1 VQKEEEERKEEV
13 KLTPNFSSEE
23 FEVTS
28 TGLPNALSEKHT
40 LRIAAL
46 CTAILQPIRDRFGPV
61 TITSGYRSPEVNAK
75 VGGAKSSQHVS
86 AEACDFHCPGQPT
99 YDVWD
104 YIVRMAGMDWPV
116 DQAIWYKETTGH
128 IHISHTTR
136 KKNRRQLL
144 LKKKDGSYV
153 AWERHDDGDK

>member
-1 VQKEEEERKEEV
+1 MTSRSKK
-13 KLTPNFSSEE
+13 KLTPNFSTDE

-28 TGLPNALSEKHT
+28 TVLVNELPRKYVPRVL
-40 LRIAAL
+40 AL

-61 TITSGYRSPEVNAK
+61 TITSGYRCEEVNQL
-75 VGGAKSSQHVS
+75 VGGSSSSQHLT

-104 YIVRMAGMDWPV
+104 YIVRMVGMDWPV

-153 AWERHDDGDK
+153 AWERHDDGNQ

>member
-1 VQKEEEERKEEV
+1 M

-28 TGLPNALSEKHT
+28 TGLPNKLSEKHT

-46 CTAILQPIRDRFGPV
+46 CTALLQPIRDRFGPV
-61 TITSGYRSPEVNAK
+61 TITSGYRSPDVNAK
-75 VGGAKSSQHVS
+75 VGGASSSQHVS

-104 YIVRMAGMDWPV
+104 YIVRMVGMDWPV

-144 LKKKDGSYV
+144 LKKADGSYV

>member
-1 VQKEEEERKEEV
+1 M
-13 KLTPNFSSEE
+13 KLTPNFRIEE

-28 TGLPNALSEKHT
+28 VLAVNLVPKEYVPRLMC
-40 LRIAAL
+40 L
-46 CTAILQPIRDRFGPV
+46 CSAILQPIRDRFGYV
-61 TITSGYRSPEVNAK
+61 KISSGYRSSHVNQE
-75 VGGAKSSQHVS
+75 VGGVPSSQHVT
-86 AEACDFHCPGQPT
+86 AEACDFVCPTQPT

-104 YIVRMAGMDWPV
+104 YIVKMVGMGWPV

-144 LKKKDGSYV
+144 LKRADGTYV
-153 AWERHDDGDK
+153 AWERVDGTD

>member
-1 VQKEEEERKEEV
+1 M
-13 KLTPNFSSEE
+13 KLTPNFSSSE

-28 TGLPNALSEKHT
+28 TALVNMLPKDYIP
-40 LRIAAL
+40 RVAAL

-61 TITSGYRSPEVNAK
+61 TVTSGYRSPEVNAT
-75 VGGAKSSQHVS
+75 VGGSSGSQHVT
-86 AEACDFHCPGQPT
+86 AEACDFYCPDQPT

-104 YIVRMAGMDWPV
+104 YIVKMAAMDWPV

-153 AWERHDDGDK
+153 AWERYDDGDK

>member
-1 VQKEEEERKEEV
+1 MTSRSKKK
-13 KLTPNFSSEE
+13 KLTPNFSTDE

-28 TGLPNALSEKHT
+28 TVLVNELPRKYVPRVLS
-40 LRIAAL
+40 L

-61 TITSGYRSPEVNAK
+61 TITSGYRCEEVNQL
-75 VGGAKSSQHVS
+75 VGGSSSSQHLT

-104 YIVRMAGMDWPV
+104 YIVRMVGMDWPV

-153 AWERHDDGDK
+153 AWERYDDGNQ

>member
-1 VQKEEEERKEEV
+1 MTMPRSKK
-13 KLTPNFSSEE
+13 KLTPNFSTDE

-28 TGLPNALSEKHT
+28 TVLVNELPRKYVPRMLS
-40 LRIAAL
+40 L

-61 TITSGYRSPEVNAK
+61 TITSGYRCAEVNEL
-75 VGGAKSSQHVS
+75 VGGSRSSQHLT

-104 YIVRMAGMDWPV
+104 YIVRMVGMDWPV

-144 LKKKDGSYV
+144 LKKKDGSFV
-153 AWERHDDGDK
+153 AWERYDDGNQ